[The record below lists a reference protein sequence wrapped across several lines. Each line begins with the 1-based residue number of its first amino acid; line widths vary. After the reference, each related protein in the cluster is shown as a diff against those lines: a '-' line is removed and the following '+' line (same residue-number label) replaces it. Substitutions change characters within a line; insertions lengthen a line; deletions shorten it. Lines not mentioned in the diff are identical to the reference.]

1 MKKIVVLAAVA
12 ALLMSSMAFAFET
25 KSATDTSSS
34 YTEVLKKKHRKAKKA
49 KKAVEKPAEEAPA
62 PAAPAPAGQ

>member
-1 MKKIVVLAAVA
+1 MKKIVILAAVA

-34 YTEVLKKKHRKAKKA
+34 YTEMMKKKHRKAKKA
-49 KKAVEKPAEEAPA
+49 KKPAEEAPA
-62 PAAPAPAGQ
+62 PEAPAPAGK